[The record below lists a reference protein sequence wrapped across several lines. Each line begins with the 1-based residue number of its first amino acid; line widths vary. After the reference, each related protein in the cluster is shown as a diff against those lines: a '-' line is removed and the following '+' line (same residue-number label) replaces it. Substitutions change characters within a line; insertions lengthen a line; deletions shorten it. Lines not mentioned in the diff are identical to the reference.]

1 MECACYFESKV
12 SAIGRQP
19 PGSFQEGLRPR
30 IGGLTPPRSETS
42 HSPPRVWPR
51 FEANENENAPRDVTG
66 AEVVAFKLC
75 GSVGVSPR
83 EVRVAVVNGSA
94 GEVPRRTIVVVRE
107 TIVAVQRTALEARSI
122 MVLVRVATHLVLAS
136 LGIVIVDL

>member
-1 MECACYFESKV
+1 MNRQTALLSRSDRATLGKRFL
-12 SAIGRQP
+12 AGR
-19 PGSFQEGLRPR
+19 LRNR
-30 IGGLTPPRSETS
+30 LA
-42 HSPPRVWPR
+42 PRVWPR